1 LRLGP
6 VFERVLVLFKREFK
20 ISMSYRM
27 TATLTVVNA
36 VAGLLSYGFLGNAA
50 VVSTTT
56 QTYGMSLAA
65 FLVSGVAFGL
75 IVNNGL
81 AMFYQHGNQ
90 SQIEEVLV
98 TPVNF
103 REFLVLSSFFEI
115 FTALAGSILLFGLS
129 IVLFGLTYSYHIPL
143 LVLVIALGILSSI
156 GLGFIGLGFRLVYKQ
171 TYVIS
176 WVFYSLSGM
185 IGNMLVPVQIL
196 PGLLQVAS
204 FAMPQY
210 YFFTGIRLALGASVG
225 SPFELLAI
233 FAIYAMILLII
244 GLVALEYGLRS
255 VRRSGTYK
263 WT

>member
-1 LRLGP
+1 MRLGP

-143 LVLVIALGILSSI
+143 LVLVISLGILSSS
-156 GLGFIGLGFRLVYKQ
+156 G
-171 TYVIS
+171 
-176 WVFYSLSGM
+176 WALS
-185 IGNMLVPVQIL
+185 V
-196 PGLLQVAS
+196 
-204 FAMPQY
+204 
-210 YFFTGIRLALGASVG
+210 LAFG
-225 SPFELLAI
+225 
-233 FAIYAMILLII
+233 
-244 GLVALEYGLRS
+244 
-255 VRRSGTYK
+255 
-263 WT
+263 

>member
-1 LRLGP
+1 
-6 VFERVLVLFKREFK
+6 
-20 ISMSYRM
+20 M
-27 TATLTVVNA
+27 TASLTVVNA
-36 VAGLLSYGFLGNAA
+36 VAGLFAYGFLGNAA

-103 REFLVLSSFFEI
+103 RGFLVLSSFFEI
-115 FTALAGSILLFGLS
+115 LTALAGSILLFGLS
-129 IVLFGLTYSYHIPL
+129 IVLFRITYSYDIPL
-143 LVLVIALGILSSI
+143 LLSVIALGILSSI
-156 GLGFIGLGFRLVYKQ
+156 GLGFIGLGFRFVYKQ

-176 WVFYSLSGM
+176 WVFYSLSGI

-196 PGLLQVAS
+196 PGVLQVAS
-204 FAMPQY
+204 YAMPQY
-210 YFFTGIRLALGASVG
+210 YFFTGIRVALGANVG
-225 SPFELLAI
+225 SSVQLLAI
-233 FAIYAMILLII
+233 FAIYTMILLIT
-244 GLVALEYGLRS
+244 GLVALEYGLRA
-255 VRRSGTYK
+255 VRRDGTLK